1 MEKKQYIAIRDQRD
15 PKNPEKGW
23 YSGTGVI
30 RTLTT
35 EQAKPLLEKD
45 KIVEYIPPEPKR
57 MVRLLNHEG
66 KEEEITWGKYLR
78 RRWAGKKGQK
88 NNNNLSNP
96 NMEKLKRH
104 KFVAVSTKGEVII
117 KYAAFITD
125 EEKWQ
130 WEREIKN
137 KIAKDLEQRGDSLS
151 FYKSV
156 EVPMFPEGGN
166 SHPEEKE
173 NKITIKEKIKNVE
186 YEISF
191 GEGKTNSEAYRRLKN
206 LETKLYEEAIGKEF
220 VMIED
225 IKIGRTKLKKG
236 EKVIVLS
243 QDFLPISGII
253 AYNIRDD
260 RGRNY
265 LIAQT
270 TFISITEETEKSTNE
285 ENSNILNPV
294 TKDEVMEV
302 KDWLD
307 KVRKKHNI
315 NGDIPDKV
323 VLEELKKETKKRKP
337 KYLACIWC
345 GGDIPKDKPH
355 AQYCSVRCK
364 KNALGQN

>member
-1 MEKKQYIAIRDQRD
+1 
-15 PKNPEKGW
+15 
-23 YSGTGVI
+23 
-30 RTLTT
+30 
-35 EQAKPLLEKD
+35 
-45 KIVEYIPPEPKR
+45 
-57 MVRLLNHEG
+57 
-66 KEEEITWGKYLR
+66 
-78 RRWAGKKGQK
+78 
-88 NNNNLSNP
+88 
-96 NMEKLKRH
+96 MEKLKRH

-166 SHPEEKE
+166 SPSAIFVISNGDGKRVEKKNSVAIIAPPTPNPEEKE